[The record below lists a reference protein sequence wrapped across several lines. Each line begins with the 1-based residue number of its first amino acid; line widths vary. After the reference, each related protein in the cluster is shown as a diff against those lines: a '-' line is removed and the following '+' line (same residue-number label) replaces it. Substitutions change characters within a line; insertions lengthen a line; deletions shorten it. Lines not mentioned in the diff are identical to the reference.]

1 MLAGDAEVNNV
12 KDEENHNINGNPDT
26 FIKDKQHFYI
36 RYYCDGRGWYTYK
49 YDLDKKD
56 VEYEQ
61 IALAGY
67 TFQLFPNRHLL
78 YRPPLSYRGISNWKF
93 LSSAH
98 LLPLRHR

>member
-1 MLAGDAEVNNV
+1 MLAGDAEVHNV

-61 IALAGY
+61 IALAGDKHEFRIY
-67 TFQLFPNRHLL
+67 QLIDLLTFL
-78 YRPPLSYRGISNWKF
+78 YIYINWKVI
-93 LSSAH
+93 
-98 LLPLRHR
+98 